1 MSVFNAYMTLSGA
14 VDADVRRDEPLSRHT
29 SYRIGGPAALFV
41 RVHSYEA
48 LAKTLSVLSSEGVA
62 WVVLGKGSN
71 VLVADQGYDGCVIVL
86 DGEFSRLSVS
96 KEERTIVSGAGVVL
110 SKLVNEALK
119 ASLSGLEPCVGI
131 PGTVGGALS
140 MNAGTRREWIG
151 RRVRDLVVLEPG
163 SGMRRYAGG
172 EIDWGYRMTTLP
184 STSIILEATFS
195 LLPATREA
203 IAADTDAR
211 LRRRRSSQPL
221 SLPSCG
227 SVFRNPPDRSV
238 GALIE
243 SCGLSGA
250 TQGGAQI
257 STEHANFIVNR
268 GGATAADVLALIGA
282 AHDAVLARY
291 GIDLTC
297 EVKLLGF
304 GR

>member
-41 RVHSYEA
+41 QVRSYEA

-227 SVFRNPPDRSV
+227 SVFRNPPERSV
-238 GALIE
+238 GLLIQ
-243 SCGLSGA
+243 SCGLAGSQ
-250 TQGGAQI
+250 QGGAEI
-257 STEHANFIVNR
+257 SSQHCNFILTR
-268 GGATAADVLALIGA
+268 GDATASDVLTLIQR
-282 AHDAVLARY
+282 AHDAVLQRY
-291 GIDLTC
+291 DIDLTC

-304 GR
+304 